1 MSEPEQLQLR
11 MDHDYMVTA
20 QTTITFTVRA
30 PSTQAA
36 EDAAVWFLKQS
47 GGQWRLQGIVRKDLA
62 DKYDYSQAVPPP
74 PGPNGKP
81 SPPGGSPASGV
92 AKVPVTTNAV
102 SNGH

>member
-1 MSEPEQLQLR
+1 MTQPEQLQLR
-11 MDHDYMVTA
+11 MDHDYVVTA

-74 PGPNGKP
+74 EHPGGKP
-81 SPPGGSPASGV
+81 SPPGGSPAAGMTRE
-92 AKVPVTTNAV
+92 PILTNLV
-102 SNGH
+102 SNHS